1 VSSIFQ
7 LFRKRQTSA
16 PLARE
21 RLQIL
26 LSHERAAVG
35 GSDIVAMLQ
44 EEIIAVI
51 RKHLPVDRDKVV
63 VKLERGEAMSLLEI
77 DVEMPS
83 LPERPRLAA
92 SA

>member
-7 LFRKRQTSA
+7 LFRKRATSA

-83 LPERPRLAA
+83 FPERPRLAA